1 MQIALIFYST
11 VFFGKSFINP
21 NNPRHKLFIFYN
33 KCNNYLDKFFAKFSL
48 DIKNS
53 YATTCSKEFS
63 MVNGPEVTESF
74 EQDLEIIGG
83 LIVFGIDH
91 IQFFHCLFSS
101 VLAF

>member
-11 VFFGKSFINP
+11 VFFGKSLMNP
-21 NNPRHKLFIFYN
+21 NNPRHKPFIFYN
-33 KCNNYLDKFFAKFSL
+33 KCNNYLDKFFAKFSR

-53 YATTCSKEFS
+53 HGTTCSRAFS
-63 MVNGPEVTESF
+63 AVNGPDVPESF

-83 LIVFGIDH
+83 LIVFSIDH
-91 IQFFHCLFSS
+91 IQFFQCFPSG